1 MPTLGKLIFVGINN
15 SFKICELEK
24 NLVGF
29 FQIKQGEAYKLNMKW
44 TMTEPP
50 NLNYIMEAEFLDYV
64 NYVLL
69 DYDDE
74 RCQAQLRKMM
84 TLTETG
90 KKDNKQLD

>member
-1 MPTLGKLIFVGINN
+1 
-15 SFKICELEK
+15 
-24 NLVGF
+24 
-29 FQIKQGEAYKLNMKW
+29 
-44 TMTEPP
+44 
-50 NLNYIMEAEFLDYV
+50 METEFLDYV

-84 TLTETG
+84 AQIETV